1 MTALSADTPRV
12 MEGTSHLALQ
22 KYPLK
27 ASTTVY
33 SGSAICAEAADG
45 LARPVAASLTSPEFY
60 GFAVESAAT
69 TAGDTHVTVM
79 TRGVIILGAITG
91 CDGPNDIGTTI
102 YMSDDGTGFTTTST
116 NNVAIG
122 KLQNY
127 VGGEYRVAF
136 EADAHRSI

>member
-22 KYPLK
+22 KYPLA
-27 ASTTVY
+27 ASTTIY
-33 SGSAICAEAADG
+33 SGSAVCAAAANG
-45 LARPVAASLTSPEFY
+45 LAIPVADSITNPEFY
-60 GFAVESAAT
+60 GFAVESAST
-69 TAGDTHVTVM
+69 TLGDTHVTVM
-79 TRGVIILGAITG
+79 TKGVIILSAITG

-116 NNVAIG
+116 DNVPIG